1 MYTFAVIAL
10 LGLALMAVVD
20 FLEDL
25 VPAIERFHAFV
36 TFALAIAGTVA
47 LNYSMFSGFHV
58 AIRHTW
64 MGTWDT
70 GLVVGSMGHAWR
82 AVFGWL
88 GYNEAPAPATER
100 HHGRPRVAA

>member
-36 TFALAIAGTVA
+36 TFALAIGGAVA

-58 AIRHTW
+58 AVRDAW
-64 MGTWDT
+64 MGTWGT
-70 GLVVGSMGHAWR
+70 GLVVGSMGHVWR
-82 AVFGWL
+82 AAFGWL
-88 GYNEAPAPATER
+88 GYKDVGDATQR
-100 HHGRPRVAA
+100 HHDRPRIAA